1 MSERLLLAISNGGGG
16 NFSGWAAGGTDS
28 NALKRKNI
36 ERPLRGLTVMRIAYC
51 TFHKEKEG
59 INDKNQAISSSWSW
73 TQRLLCIFL
82 NQSVLHCDLEEHQS
96 DTFGSERRK
105 SATRTLSGG
114 QCLALEWLSQSG
126 FSKHN
131 FTGWRDDQS
140 CSLKL
145 SVVLMWWLMAADLQ
159 RVSVEP
165 HWTTARR
172 GDARQQ
178 MFISSV
184 MMCDIPE
191 LQS

>member
-1 MSERLLLAISNGGGG
+1 MI
-16 NFSGWAAGGTDS
+16 
-28 NALKRKNI
+28 
-36 ERPLRGLTVMRIAYC
+36 
-51 TFHKEKEG
+51 
-59 INDKNQAISSSWSW
+59 KNQAISSSWSW
-73 TQRLLCIFL
+73 PQRLLCIFL
-82 NQSVLHCDLEEHQS
+82 NQSVLQCDLEKHRS

-105 SATRTLSGG
+105 SATRPLSGG
-114 QCLALEWLSQSG
+114 QSLVLEWPRQPG

-145 SVVLMWWLMAADLQ
+145 SVVLMRWLMAADLQ

-165 HWTTARR
+165 HWTTAPR

-178 MFISSV
+178 VFISSV
-184 MMCDIPE
+184 VMCDIPE